1 MVKIFFISPM
11 VSLIVLLNNKGCPLK
26 ILLKWTR
33 GLLNKEE
40 FLFGISAIGVFR
52 VILYKVL

>member
-1 MVKIFFISPM
+1 MVKSFFISPM
-11 VSLIVLLNNKGCPLK
+11 VSLIVLLNNKGYPLK

-40 FLFGISAIGVFR
+40 FLRNFCIWSVPIDSV
-52 VILYKVL
+52 